1 MINEV
6 FAAAQAGDAAQLVR
20 LLSANPALAN
30 TENTEGLTPLGFA
43 AHFGHAQAAAVLLD
57 YGADIN
63 ALSHSKVG
71 YIPSNTALHAAIA
84 GERSL
89 EVIGLLLERGAATGI
104 FDSNGHTCL
113 HVAAFH
119 DDNRELAKLL
129 IEFGA
134 DVHARQE
141 GGRTAL
147 SIAADRGNLKVAEL
161 LREKGA
167 ID

>member
-1 MINEV
+1 MINDV
-6 FAAAQAGDAAQLVR
+6 FAAAQTGNAPQLMR
-20 LLSANPALAN
+20 LLSSNPALAN
-30 TENTEGLTPLGFA
+30 MENAEGLTPLGFA

-57 YGADIN
+57 YGAVIN

-84 GERSL
+84 GERSM
-89 EVIGLLLERGAATGI
+89 EVIGLLLERGAATNI

-119 DDNRELAKLL
+119 DDNWEMANLL

-134 DVHARQE
+134 DVHAKRE
-141 GGRTAL
+141 GGASAL
-147 SIAADRGNLKVAEL
+147 SIAIERGNLKVAEL

-167 ID
+167 VE